1 MFRCHFCNQV
11 TPPKTTRH
19 TVVIAVREIDY
30 PIRRKESKRP
40 GGRFRGDEAVQD
52 RGGKGREI
60 AKEVAACPAC
70 AEKNHEAQT
79 VEAATAADV
88 SSATVPS
95 SETANTESPA
105 TAASEKTDDA

>member
-60 AKEVAACPAC
+60 AK
-70 AEKNHEAQT
+70 
-79 VEAATAADV
+79 
-88 SSATVPS
+88 
-95 SETANTESPA
+95 
-105 TAASEKTDDA
+105 